1 MGFHENAL
9 RVDIDVTVILPV
21 CAGLK
26 ADEVHAAPR
35 TKGAG
40 AETTRARD
48 G

>member
-1 MGFHENAL
+1 MGFQEHAL
-9 RVDIDVTVILPV
+9 RGDIDATVILPV

-26 ADEVHAAPR
+26 ANDVHAAPR
-35 TKGAG
+35 TKGAD